1 MGDFLKTK
9 NLQLKG
15 KKLLTDEDIMIN
27 SEKWLNDIDRK
38 FLGIKPTG
46 LSQKQLPTNTNI
58 KSVVKPYDDVDFTFS
73 DDFDLL

>member
-1 MGDFLKTK
+1 
-9 NLQLKG
+9 
-15 KKLLTDEDIMIN
+15 MIN

>member
-1 MGDFLKTK
+1 M
-9 NLQLKG
+9 
-15 KKLLTDEDIMIN
+15 TDEDIMIN

-58 KSVVKPYDDVDFTFS
+58 KPVVKPYDDVDFTFS